1 MTQTIIVTAIMGATF
16 GVTYFALVR
25 RTAMLFAQGEGWLE
39 VGALTFARLAASI
52 AFFSLIARLG
62 AEPLLAA
69 FLGFL
74 AGRAL
79 SLKSARSSD

>member
-16 GVTYFALVR
+16 GVTYFAMVR
-25 RTAMLFAQGEGWLE
+25 RTAILFAQGEGWFG
-39 VGALTFARLAASI
+39 VGALTFGRLAAAI
-52 AFFSLIARLG
+52 AFFALVARLG
-62 AEPLLAA
+62 AEPLLVA

-79 SLKSARSSD
+79 TMRSVRRDG